1 MNKNENDGWIE
12 WHGGDR
18 PIHGDAF
25 VEIETIFGK
34 CSGYASRFDW
44 NSLGDD
50 FDIIAYRII
59 EQ

>member
-1 MNKNENDGWIE
+1 MKTDNNWIK
-12 WHGGDR
+12 WSGGQIPVPDNT
-18 PIHGDAF
+18 F
-25 VEIETIFGK
+25 VEVETHFGN

-44 NSLGDD
+44 NHLGDD